1 MSITAY
7 FVSEQKLK
15 DYTPISPNL
24 DSGKLVSAIR
34 IAQDIVAQESLG
46 QSLYEKMQELVV
58 SGDINLSGNTEYKT
72 LLDDYI
78 VPCCLW
84 SAYYVS
90 LDFGLVEYANAGLV
104 SNSTEQGNPIDL
116 ATFKTIKNGAKH
128 KSDFYTEK
136 LRYWLRNQSSRYPE
150 YNDEI
155 SGETLP
161 DSTTAFR
168 PGIVF
173 DSGYGCRDAYLFY
186 GAPNLY

>member
-46 QSLYEKMQELVV
+46 QSLYEKMQELVTT
-58 SGDINLSGNTEYKT
+58 GDISLSGNTNYKS

-78 VPCCLW
+78 VPCCMW
-84 SAYYVS
+84 NAYYVS

-104 SNSTEQGNPIDL
+104 SNSTEQGSAIDL
-116 ATFKTIKNGAKH
+116 GTFKTIKNGAKH
-128 KSDFYTEK
+128 KADFYTEK
-136 LRYWLRNQSSRYPE
+136 LKKWLRNQNSLYPE

-161 DSTTAFR
+161 NTSTGYKT
-168 PGIVF
+168 GIVF
-173 DSGYGCRDAYLFY
+173 DSGLGCRDEILFY
-186 GAPNLY
+186 GSNYRY